1 MKIKYLLPLACMFSI
16 VFADSD
22 IKNHRKKWHKR
33 HHKAYAQGYRKIRT
47 NVNHHVNIRYG
58 YHWCFTPWRNFYPIH
73 NHNDTIV
80 IRDEKVSTEDYEEII
95 SQIEKLG
102 ELKENGLLTEKE
114 FEKAKKDLLKK
125 L

>member
-1 MKIKYLLPLACMFSI
+1 MFSI

-22 IKNHRKKWHKR
+22 IKKHRKKWHKK
-33 HHKAYAQGYRKIRT
+33 HHKVHARNHGRIRT
-47 NVNHHVNIRYG
+47 NSNSHLNIRYG

-73 NHNDTIV
+73 NHNNVVV
-80 IRDEKVSTEDYEEII
+80 IRDEKVSAEDYTEIF